1 MLQKYKKKVEGGM
14 WKVGVAEA
22 DVGTVVDL
30 GAEVVAAFGGGIE
43 AQGDGVSR
51 KVVDEGPA
59 IRA

>member
-1 MLQKYKKKVEGGM
+1 MWKVEGGM

-30 GAEVVAAFGGGIE
+30 AAEVVAAFGGGIE
-43 AQGDGVSR
+43 AQGDGVSCQ
-51 KVVDEGPA
+51 VVDEGPA